1 MFLNSINKITSE
13 QVIGL
18 DISDASMEAV
28 ILEPK
33 RKAWQVYSYARFRL
47 SPGVIENGEILQ
59 PDKLKEDLKKMFTL
73 GKPHAMHSS
82 SILLSLPDA
91 RVFTRLLSLPKNLSK
106 KDLVL
111 AAHNKASEYIPEDR
125 ENLITSV
132 KILSPQ
138 NGQNE
143 VFYAAAPKGL
153 VMEWV
158 KLIEDLGLDIIGF
171 TLESI
176 SSFAGL
182 EDALKKEE
190 TLLLDIGARHT
201 NAVIFDHEGIRDSI
215 NIPIAG
221 NNITH
226 AIAEKLNISHTVA
239 EDKKKNVGM
248 DPSVDQGQIMW
259 VIQGQMQPVS
269 DELKKFVNF
278 YEESHGRQ
286 LKKMILIGGSAQ
298 MKGLGDYFSG
308 NLNLPLLPMASIVPV
323 KFLPKYLESAKYINA
338 FGLAKLSFAKNLDIS
353 FYQTERVDLQQRVT
367 WNNFNLWFK
376 VIIKNIAFAFS
387 LLKKWY
393 ISVPLVLLILGGLFF
408 WQQDNILNFG
418 QTANQ
423 TLSQDILVSSTNLNQ
438 ANYIPA
444 QEKKVNIFLKINTT
458 GLDYLAAEQSIKQQA
473 IAKAISQANVNLPA
487 NNFLIEEPV
496 KINIINLSP
505 LATEFKTGDSLQ
517 ILAEYNFLYF
527 DTSPVK
533 NILLS
538 SLAIKKAAKVSQMSM
553 QNLMFD
559 NIIVDQIGPKAQLR
573 VSANFVK

>member
-269 DELKKFVNF
+269 DEIKKFVNF

-553 QNLMFD
+553 QDLAFD
-559 NIIVDQIGPKAQLR
+559 NVIVDQASSNVSLK
-573 VSANFVK
+573 VSASFVK

>member
-1 MFLNSINKITSE
+1 MFLRSINNLTSE

-47 SPGVIENGEILQ
+47 SPGVVENGQILQ

-73 GKPHAMHSS
+73 GKPHNMRSS
-82 SILLSLPDA
+82 SVLLSLPDA

-106 KDLVL
+106 KDLIL
-111 AAHNKASEYIPEDR
+111 AAENKATEYIPEDK
-125 ENLITSV
+125 ENLISALKV
-132 KILSPQ
+132 LSPQ

-143 VFYAAAPKGL
+143 VFYAAAPRGL

-158 KLIEDLGLDIIGF
+158 SLLENLGLDIIGF

-176 SSFAGL
+176 SSFTGL
-182 EDALKKEE
+182 EDTLKKEE

-201 NAVIFDHEGIRDSI
+201 NAIIFDHEGIRDSI

-221 NNITH
+221 NHITH

-239 EDKKKNVGM
+239 EDKKKNIGM
-248 DPSVDQGQIMW
+248 DPSIDQGQVMW
-259 VIQGQMQPVS
+259 VIQGQMQPVA
-269 DELKKFVNF
+269 DELKKFIHF

-286 LKKMILIGGSAQ
+286 VKKMILIGGSAQ
-298 MKGLGDYFSG
+298 IKGLGDYFAG
-308 NLNLPLLPMASIVPV
+308 NLNLPLLPIASIVPA

-338 FGLAKLSFAKNLDIS
+338 FGLAKLSFAKSLDIS

-367 WNNFNLWFK
+367 WENFNLWFR
-376 VIIKNIAFAFS
+376 VIVKKIVFILS

-393 ISVPLVLLILGGLFF
+393 ISLPLFLLIFGGVFF
-408 WQQDNILNFG
+408 WQQDAILNFS
-418 QTANQ
+418 QTSNQ
-423 TLSQDILVSSTNLNQ
+423 TLSQDIIVSKENMGQ
-438 ANYIPA
+438 ANFIPG

-458 GLDYLAAEQSIKQQA
+458 GLDYAGAEQSIKQQA
-473 IAKAISQANVNLPA
+473 IVKAISQASANLAA

-505 LATEFKTGDSLQ
+505 IQTEFKPGDSLQ
-517 ILAEYNFLYF
+517 ILAEYSFLYF
-527 DTSPVK
+527 DTTPVK

-538 SLAIKKAAKVSQMSM
+538 NLASKKVAKVSQMSM
-553 QNLMFD
+553 QNLIFS
-559 NIIVDQIGPKAQLR
+559 NITVDQISAK
-573 VSANFVK
+573 VSLQASADFVK

>member
-1 MFLNSINKITSE
+1 MFLRSINNLTSE

-18 DISDASMEAV
+18 DISDTSMEAV
-28 ILEPK
+28 ILESK

-73 GKPHAMHSS
+73 GQPHAMRSS
-82 SILLSLPDA
+82 SVLLSLSDA

-106 KDLVL
+106 KDLLL
-111 AAHNKASEYIPEDR
+111 AAHNKAAEYIPEDR
-125 ENLITSV
+125 ENLLTAL

-143 VFYAAAPKGL
+143 VFYVAAPKGL

-158 KLIEDLGLDIIGF
+158 KVIENLGLDIIGF

-201 NAVIFDHEGIRDSI
+201 NAIIFDHEGIRDSI
-215 NIPIAG
+215 NISIAG
-221 NNITH
+221 NKITH

-239 EDKKKNVGM
+239 EDKKKNIGM
-248 DPSVDQGQIMW
+248 DPSVDQGQVMW
-259 VIQGQMQPVS
+259 VIQGQMQPVA

-286 LKKMILIGGSAQ
+286 VKKMILIGGSAQ

-308 NLNLPLLPMASIVPV
+308 NLNLPVLPIASIVPT

-338 FGLAKLSFAKNLDIS
+338 FGLAKLSFAKSLDIS

-367 WNNFNLWFK
+367 WNNFNLWFRV
-376 VIIKNIAFAFS
+376 VIKKIIFAFS

-393 ISVPLVLLILGGLFF
+393 ISLPLAILVLGGIFF
-408 WQQDNILNFG
+408 WQQENILNLG
-418 QTANQ
+418 KTSNQ
-423 TLSQDILVSSTNLNQ
+423 TLSQDIVVGTENLNQ
-438 ANYIPA
+438 TNFIMA
-444 QEKKVNIFLKINTT
+444 QEKKVNIFFKINTT
-458 GLDYLAAEQSIKQQA
+458 GLDYASAEQSIKQQA
-473 IAKAISQANVNLPA
+473 LTKAISQAKTNLA
-487 NNFLIEEPV
+487 SNSFLIEESV

-505 LATEFKTGDSLQ
+505 NQTQFKMGESLQ
-517 ILAEYNFLYF
+517 ILVEYTFLYF
-527 DTSPVK
+527 DTTAVK
-533 NILLS
+533 NILLGELTS
-538 SLAIKKAAKVSQMSM
+538 KKAVNISQMSM
-553 QNLMFD
+553 QNLLFN
-559 NIIVDQIGPKAQLR
+559 NITVDQSNATVRLKAN
-573 VSANFVK
+573 ADFVK

>member
-1 MFLNSINKITSE
+1 MFLRSINNLTSE

-33 RKAWQVYSYARFRL
+33 KKAWQVYSYARFRL

-73 GKPHAMHSS
+73 GKPHAMRSS
-82 SILLSLPDA
+82 SVLLSLPDA

-106 KDLVL
+106 KDLIL
-111 AAHNKASEYIPEDR
+111 AAHNKAAEYIPEDK
-125 ENLITSV
+125 ENLLATL
-132 KILSPQ
+132 KILVPQ

-158 KLIEDLGLDIIGF
+158 KLLEDLGLDIIGF

-221 NNITH
+221 NRITH
-226 AIAEKLNISHTVA
+226 AISEKLNISHTLA
-239 EDKKKNVGM
+239 EDKKKNIGM
-248 DPSVDQGQIMW
+248 DPGVDQGQVMW
-259 VIQGQMQPVS
+259 VIQGQMQSVS

-286 LKKMILIGGSAQ
+286 VKKMILIGGSAQ
-298 MKGLGDYFSG
+298 MKGLGDYFAG
-308 NLNLPLLPMASIVPV
+308 NLNLPLLPMASIVPA

-393 ISVPLVLLILGGLFF
+393 ISVPLVLLILGGVFF
-408 WQQDNILNFG
+408 WQQDNILNLG
-418 QTANQ
+418 KTSNQ
-423 TLSQDILVSSTNLNQ
+423 ILSQDIVVSTENLNQ
-438 ANYIPA
+438 ANFIPA

-473 IAKAISQANVNLPA
+473 ITKAIGQASLNLAA

-496 KINIINLSP
+496 KINIVNLSP
-505 LATEFKTGDSLQ
+505 IQTAFKTGDSLQ
-517 ILAEYNFLYF
+517 ILAEYTFLYF
-527 DTSPVK
+527 DTTPVK

-538 SLAIKKAAKVSQMSM
+538 SLASKKAAKISQMSM
-553 QNLMFD
+553 QDLAFD
-559 NIIVDQIGPKAQLR
+559 NVIVDQASSNVSLK
-573 VSANFVK
+573 VSASFVK